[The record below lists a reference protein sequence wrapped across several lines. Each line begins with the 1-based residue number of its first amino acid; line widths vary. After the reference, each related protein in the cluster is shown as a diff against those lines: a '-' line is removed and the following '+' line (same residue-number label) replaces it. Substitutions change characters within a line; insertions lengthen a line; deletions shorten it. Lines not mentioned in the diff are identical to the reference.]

1 MAALRVRLLA
11 PPLVAISMQV
21 RRSRIGSPV
30 DVAYGVLFDAH
41 DGGGED
47 RGVLVPVLIACRM
60 RNQEP
65 RATLMH
71 QDLPRSVAYCVRL
84 KTLAAVRGTG

>member
-1 MAALRVRLLA
+1 MAALRVGA
-11 PPLVAISMQV
+11 SGPPLVAISMQV
-21 RRSRIGSPV
+21 RRSRIGSLV
-30 DVAYGVLFDAH
+30 DVAYGVLFDTH
-41 DGGGED
+41 GGGGED

-65 RATLMH
+65 RATLRR
-71 QDLPRSVAYCVRL
+71 QDLSRSFAYCVRL